1 MSIEVKNLNFS
12 YGSTEILRDISLN
25 FEQSRLTTI
34 LGPNGCGKSTLFHII
49 CRALPLQAG
58 EILLQGKPISNY
70 TRQEQARSLAVL
82 SQSGSLPEFMT
93 VHDMVMQ
100 GRFCYQSFLSRYS
113 DEDLQI
119 VEEAMEV
126 MDVKQLAHKRVSQVS
141 GGQLQRCR
149 MAMTLAQQTDV
160 VLLDE
165 PTTHL
170 DLKHQY
176 ALLDMGKQLA
186 HAGKTVI
193 AILHDMTQAL
203 LYSDAVVIL
212 HDKQVYAVGE
222 PHQVMTDAMM
232 VDVFGIQ
239 TKRIG
244 NQKVGLHVPI
254 HLLD

>member
-1 MSIEVKNLNFS
+1 MSVEVRNLCFS
-12 YGSTEILRDISLN
+12 YGSMEVLHDVSLD
-25 FEQSRLTTI
+25 FKKGRFTSI

-49 CRALPLQAG
+49 CRSLPLQSG
-58 EILLQGKPISNY
+58 EVFIQEKAISEY
-70 TRQEQARSLAVL
+70 SRQEQAQTLSVL
-82 SQSGSLPEFMT
+82 SQSGNLPEFMT

-113 DEDLQI
+113 DEDLEI
-119 VEEAMEV
+119 VEGAMQA
-126 MDVKQLAHKRVSQVS
+126 MDVQELAHKRVSQIS

-176 ALLDMGKQLA
+176 ALLDMGRTLA
-186 HAGKTVI
+186 DEGKTVI

-203 LYSDAVVIL
+203 LYSDQVAIL
-212 HDKQVYAVGE
+212 HEKEVYAVGE

-232 VDVFGIQ
+232 ADVFGVQ

-244 NQKVGLHVPI
+244 NQKLGFHVPV